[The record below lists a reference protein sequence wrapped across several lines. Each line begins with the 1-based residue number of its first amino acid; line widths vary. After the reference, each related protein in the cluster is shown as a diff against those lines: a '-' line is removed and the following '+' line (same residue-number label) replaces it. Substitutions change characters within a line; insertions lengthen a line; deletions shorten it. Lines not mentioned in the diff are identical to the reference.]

1 MTLLFRDSDRRV
13 EIRSAREGLIRF
25 RQHAEAVHYFRR
37 HRGRPGL
44 IATLRQMLAEHRHL
58 HVGRLSDDEV
68 IDEVARRL
76 LNGSLQLL
84 EMREPRAEASAA
96 LQGLLARPA
105 EEPIEVEAVAPAP
118 PPAAAKPVAKEA
130 PAPEPEMFESSLD
143 VAAQVAALTSA
154 AASGVPFCEECTRAA
169 AARAH

>member
-25 RQHAEAVHYFRR
+25 RQHAEAVLYFRR

-68 IDEVARRL
+68 IDEVARHL

-118 PPAAAKPVAKEA
+118 PPAAAKPVAPA
-130 PAPEPEMFESSLD
+130 PEPEPEMFESSLD

-154 AASGVPFCEECTRAA
+154 AASGVPFCEACTRAA

>member
-13 EIRSAREGLIRF
+13 KIRSAREGLIRF
-25 RQHAEAVHYFRR
+25 RQHAEAVLYFRR

-84 EMREPRAEASAA
+84 EMLEPRAEASAA
-96 LQGLLARPA
+96 LQSLLARPA

-118 PPAAAKPVAKEA
+118 PPAAAKPVA